1 MKRRFYMI
9 KAEKLKK
16 IYGTDFV
23 SVDNLSFHIEK
34 GEIAGFVGQ
43 NGAGKTTTIKM
54 LTGIL
59 MPTEGDVI
67 INGYDMKRQP
77 MEAKSSLGYIADN
90 PDIFLRLTG
99 REYVN
104 FIADIYGVS
113 EKDRRE
119 RIDSMAGRFGME
131 DSLDRQMVSYSH
143 GMRQKMMVIA
153 ALVHNPPVW
162 ILDEPMTGL
171 DPNAAYELK
180 RMMREHAEAGN
191 CVFFSTHVLEVAEK
205 LCDRIIMI
213 KKGKDIYQGTLE
225 ELESMHRNK
234 SLEDIFVEMTS
245 HEEL

>member
-1 MKRRFYMI
+1 MSFYQNLCCKSVVINVISII
-9 KAEKLKK
+9 K
-16 IYGTDFV
+16 D
-23 SVDNLSFHIEK
+23 LSFHINK

-59 MPTEGDVI
+59 MPTKGRAL
-67 INGYDMKRQP
+67 INGHDISREPIQ
-77 MEAKSSLGYIADN
+77 AKQSMGYIADN

-99 REYVN
+99 LEYVN

-113 EKDRRE
+113 TNDRKK
-119 RIDSMAGRFGME
+119 RIEQMAERFGME
-131 DSLDRQMVSYSH
+131 DSLNRQMVSYSH
-143 GMRQKMMVIA
+143 GMRQKMMVMA

-180 RMMREHAEAGN
+180 KMMREHADAGN

-205 LCDRIIMI
+205 LCDKIIMI
-213 KKGKDIYQGTLE
+213 RKGQDIYQGTLE
-225 ELESMHRNK
+225 SLEAQHKNK
-234 SLEDIFVEMTS
+234 SLEEIFVEMM
-245 HEEL
+245 HEEF

>member
-1 MKRRFYMI
+1 MI
-9 KAEKLKK
+9 IAENLRKV
-16 IYGTDFV
+16 YGGDFV
-23 SVDNLSFHIEK
+23 SVDDLSFHINK

-59 MPTEGDVI
+59 MPTKGRAL
-67 INGYDMKRQP
+67 INGHDISREPIQ
-77 MEAKSSLGYIADN
+77 AKQSMGYIADN

-99 REYVN
+99 LEYVN

-113 EKDRRE
+113 TNDRKK
-119 RIDSMAGRFGME
+119 RIEQMAERFGMD
-131 DSLDRQMVSYSH
+131 DSLNRQMVSYSH
-143 GMRQKMMVIA
+143 GMRQKMMVMA

-180 RMMREHAEAGN
+180 KMMREHADAGN

-205 LCDRIIMI
+205 LCDKIIMI
-213 KKGKDIYQGTLE
+213 RKGQDIYQGTLE
-225 ELESMHRNK
+225 SLEAQHKNK
-234 SLEDIFVEMTS
+234 SLEEIFVEMM
-245 HEEL
+245 HEEF